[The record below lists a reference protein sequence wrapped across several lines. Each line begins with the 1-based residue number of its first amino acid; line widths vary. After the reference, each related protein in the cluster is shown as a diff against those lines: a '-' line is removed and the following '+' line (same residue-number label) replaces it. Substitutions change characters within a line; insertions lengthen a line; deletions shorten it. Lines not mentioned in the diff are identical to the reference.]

1 MSAYD
6 PLTPLGGAQTT
17 GPDDARQKMSTS
29 RRPGANFTSRHGRPA
44 SRTTTVV
51 DQSEHHLLGVRSLS
65 IDEVTVLTVHG
76 EIDALTAPLL
86 AEAITRALSG
96 PSTALIVDL
105 SELDFLASAG
115 MTVLLHGNRDAARAS
130 KRFGVV
136 AEGPVTGRLMKLL
149 GLDTELSIFESLEAA
164 IDVLR

>member
-51 DQSEHHLLGVRSLS
+51 DQSEHHLLDMRSLY
-65 IDEVTVLTVHG
+65 
-76 EIDALTAPLL
+76 
-86 AEAITRALSG
+86 
-96 PSTALIVDL
+96 IVDL

-115 MTVLLHGNRDAARAS
+115 MTVLLHGNRCAARAS

-149 GLDTELSIFESLEAA
+149 GL
-164 IDVLR
+164 

>member
-1 MSAYD
+1 M
-6 PLTPLGGAQTT
+6 
-17 GPDDARQKMSTS
+17 
-29 RRPGANFTSRHGRPA
+29 
-44 SRTTTVV
+44 V
-51 DQSEHHLLGVRSLS
+51 DKSEHHLLDMRSLS

-86 AEAITRALSG
+86 AEAITNGLSG
-96 PSTALIVDL
+96 PSTALIVDV

-136 AEGPVTGRLMKLL
+136 AEGPVTARPMKLL
-149 GLDTELSIFESLEAA
+149 GLDTELSIFDSLDAA

>member
-1 MSAYD
+1 M
-6 PLTPLGGAQTT
+6 
-17 GPDDARQKMSTS
+17 
-29 RRPGANFTSRHGRPA
+29 
-44 SRTTTVV
+44 V

-115 MTVLLHGNRDAARAS
+115 MTVLLHGNRCAASES

-136 AEGPVTGRLMKLL
+136 ADGTATGRPMKLL
-149 GLDTELSIFESLEAA
+149 GLDTKLSIFDSLDAA